1 MAREGFMSSLVYMT
15 AKSRAEA
22 LELARILAG
31 RKLCAGINIVPGA
44 TSVYWW
50 DGEIRE
56 NEECLLLA
64 QVSDQALPA
73 FMEAAKLLHS
83 YQVPCIVALPV
94 TGGNLPFL
102 EWIEN
107 NSRGEAPCG

>member
-1 MAREGFMSSLVYMT
+1 MSSLVYMT

-31 RKLCAGINIVPGA
+31 RKLC
-44 TSVYWW
+44 
-50 DGEIRE
+50 
-56 NEECLLLA
+56 
-64 QVSDQALPA
+64 LPA

-94 TGGNLPFL
+94 AGGNLPFL

>member
-1 MAREGFMSSLVYMT
+1 MPRAVISLWPGKDSASSLVYMT
-15 AKSRAEA
+15 AKTGREA

-56 NEECLLLA
+56 KMKNACC
-64 QVSDQALPA
+64 SP
-73 FMEAAKLLHS
+73 
-83 YQVPCIVALPV
+83 
-94 TGGNLPFL
+94 
-102 EWIEN
+102 
-107 NSRGEAPCG
+107 R

>member
-64 QVSDQALPA
+64 QVSDQALPGKRHA
-73 FMEAAKLLHS
+73 GSHYLPAG
-83 YQVPCIVALPV
+83 QV
-94 TGGNLPFL
+94 
-102 EWIEN
+102 
-107 NSRGEAPCG
+107 RGA